1 MHGPV
6 FLLHTLLGLR
16 IFPSSNKARQAWK
29 HGYTISWKKFP
40 TNSVT
45 CPFLEAF
52 ATCEDVLIK
61 LNKPNKIQIRFN

>member
-1 MHGPV
+1 MWIK
-6 FLLHTLLGLR
+6 T
-16 IFPSSNKARQAWK
+16 SQK
-29 HGYTISWKKFP
+29 HFYH
-40 TNSVT
+40 NVT